1 MADLERSTAAAP
13 ATTSMTGGDI
23 EALPALVGRL
33 GDDVMK
39 LLDTKLSLLKVE
51 VKEDADAYIRG
62 GVMIGIGGV
71 VAAVGFALLNVAV
84 ALGVAALMPEDWS
97 QPARYAVGFVITGL
111 VYLIIGGIIV
121 MVMKN
126 RLANRNP
133 VPTRSVDELRK
144 DKQWLKKEI

>member
-13 ATTSMTGGDI
+13 ATLSAQAGEI
-23 EALPALVGRL
+23 EALPALFGRL

-71 VAAVGFALLNVAV
+71 IAAVGFALLNVAV
-84 ALGVAALMPEDWS
+84 AFAVSTLLPDDWS
-97 QPARYAVGFVITGL
+97 PPARYALGFVITGL
-111 VYLIIGGIIV
+111 VYLIIGGVIV
-121 MVMKN
+121 IVMKN

-133 VPTRSVDELRK
+133 VPNRTVDELRK

>member
-13 ATTSMTGGDI
+13 ATLSAQAGDI
-23 EALPALVGRL
+23 EALPALFGRL

-71 VAAVGFALLNVAV
+71 IAAVGFALLNVAV
-84 ALGVAALMPEDWS
+84 AFAVSTLLPDDWS
-97 QPARYAVGFVITGL
+97 PPARYALGFVITGL
-111 VYLIIGGIIV
+111 VYLIIGSIIV
-121 MVMKN
+121 LVMKN

-133 VPTRSVDELRK
+133 VPNRTVDELRK